1 MSRPII
7 SELASRPQAPR
18 TLSHPEGRPGR
29 LSQKRRGLSVQSHH
43 PHSVRRWPRWG
54 REPASPG
61 TLPRLLN
68 SRFTTGLQHSE
79 GTGRRGPDSIT
90 LPVPDM
96 SQDCRGS
103 VPAQAQNQEPPSSSV
118 AGPSRRTTRRQPT
131 PTGNATVA
139 EWSRPRARQSLS
151 HHHRWVS
158 LSSSAGPGSPRVA
171 SAAGPAH
178 RTPSADFPRRCSRP
192 GNPSVNAPRRWTGSP
207 IERLDRLLENYQ
219 N

>member
-18 TLSHPEGRPGR
+18 TLSHPEERPGR

-54 REPASPG
+54 REPASPANPPLSPEQQVYNRASVFRGDRQTG
-61 TLPRLLN
+61 TGQHNSSCPRHV
-68 SRFTTGLQHSE
+68 TGLQ
-79 GTGRRGPDSIT
+79 GQCARPG
-90 LPVPDM
+90 
-96 SQDCRGS
+96 
-103 VPAQAQNQEPPSSSV
+103 QNQEPPSSSV
-118 AGPSRRTTRRQPT
+118 AGPSRRTTRRRPT

-207 IERLDRLLENYQ
+207 EERLDRLLENYQ

>member
-54 REPASPG
+54 REPASPAN
-61 TLPRLLN
+61 PPCLLN

-103 VPAQAQNQEPPSSSV
+103 VPAQPQNQEPPSSSV
-118 AGPSRRTTRRQPT
+118 AGPSRRPT

-158 LSSSAGPGSPRVA
+158 LSSSAGRARPASRV
-171 SAAGPAH
+171 
-178 RTPSADFPRRCSRP
+178 RL
-192 GNPSVNAPRRWTGSP
+192 APRTAHPALTSHVDALGP
-207 IERLDRLLENYQ
+207 ETRL
-219 N
+219 